1 MHGTGDLF
9 DPLVEALPP
18 SLEAIVVSY
27 PRDREFT
34 GTELIAFVRA
44 HLPVDD
50 PYVFLGESFSSLIAI
65 QIAAS
70 HPPNLRALVLSAGF
84 ASSPVRGVLREWT
97 APFLRLLLPPKRGVR
112 LPSFLIRH
120 FFAGP
125 GAPES
130 PVESVQSTVA
140 SVHPG
145 VLFSRLRY
153 ILQRDVRAQL
163 AQVAVPILYLQ
174 ATQDRIVPP
183 RCLDE
188 ILAVKPD
195 VTVVRINGP
204 HLLLQARPRESA
216 EAIVKFIEGLE

>member
-1 MHGTGDLF
+1 MHGTGGLF
-9 DPLVEALPP
+9 DPLAEALPR

-27 PRDREFT
+27 PRDRELT
-34 GTELIAFVRA
+34 GAELITFVCA
-44 HLPVDD
+44 HLPLDD
-50 PYVFLGESFSSLIAI
+50 PYVLLGESFSSLIAI

-70 HPPNLRALVLSAGF
+70 HPANLRALALSAGF
-84 ASSPVRGVLREWT
+84 ASSPLRGPQRLWIAT
-97 APFLRLLLPPKRGVR
+97 LLQFLPALNRPVR

-153 ILQRDVRAQL
+153 ILQRDVRAEL

-216 EAIVKFIEGLE
+216 EATVKFIEGLE